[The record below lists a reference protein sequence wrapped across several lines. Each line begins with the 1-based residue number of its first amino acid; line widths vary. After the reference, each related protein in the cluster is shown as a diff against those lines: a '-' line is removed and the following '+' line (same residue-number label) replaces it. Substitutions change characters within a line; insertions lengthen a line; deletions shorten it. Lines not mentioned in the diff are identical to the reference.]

1 MDNNAK
7 TQELRLSALARPAG
21 DLLLLLCAVPGL
33 LRSFLSLYNYADS
46 TIMIVVSYIPP
57 GLAFCDW
64 RLLTKLAVLFALAA
78 LLIWSLPRFRW
89 AAASVSLAAIL
100 VITFRHRAEVVLGAK
115 LTFQQAADLVIQQ
128 MAWDVTVD
136 FGVSL
141 SWDERTAVTLFLA
154 LMLAALALLIG
165 WAVVR
170 ARRWWVVLLFTM
182 PFLLPGLIADLYPD
196 WPAFLLLAACWCA
209 MLLTDLCRR
218 ANPAA
223 RGRLTL
229 VVLPCVVLLLA
240 VLSLAVP
247 REGYSRPQWALKAEQ
262 LLVDFGNRNFSFF
275 SKWKGPF
282 HTASYVGAAEKID
295 LASAGPLRYT
305 GRTVLKVSGDF
316 SRKVYLRGASLAHY
330 ENNHWEPLSSP
341 EYAEYTDALEEA
353 GYQHVSPLLFSSYVT
368 YGQYTRT
375 VTVENFSA
383 SASCVYA
390 PYYLAQQ
397 DWESAG
403 VQPVDDSV
411 LAGRRSESSHTFSV
425 IPTLDLNNARGSLT
439 APVEDTDDQ
448 LTPYS
453 HVLTYGLDILYRD
466 FVREHYLDVP
476 EEFAEYIESLSGIE
490 EALSS
495 YLDEYLWP
503 QLQNPA
509 LAANAVADYLADLC
523 EYDPNTPAVPDGE
536 DFVLYFLTESH
547 RGYCM
552 HFASAAVLLLRQ
564 LGIPARYVSGFT
576 AELSAGETVNVPDS
590 AAHAWVEIYLDG
602 FGWYPVEVTPS
613 YTPPEPDESDAPS
626 ATPSAALPSAT
637 PSAEPTPSI
646 APSAEPSASQA
657 VTSQTP
663 AASGGFARFVRGLLK
678 ILAALATA
686 AAAVAV
692 LWLGQALPKRH
703 RAGRLADE
711 DTNAAVLYGYR
722 CLERLQK
729 WGGSI
734 PEPALELAR
743 KARFSQYAM
752 SGDERSAMA
761 AIVDSQRLWL
771 RDSLPRFRR
780 ALFHYLWGWP
790 AQPTKENVPDDHP

>member
-1 MDNNAK
+1 MDNNTK
-7 TQELRLSALARPAG
+7 TQGLRLSALARPAG

-46 TIMIVVSYIPP
+46 EAILLASFIPP
-57 GLAFCDW
+57 DLVFCDW
-64 RLLTKLAVLFALAA
+64 RLLTKLAILFALAA

-100 VITFRHRAEVVLGAK
+100 ATAFRHRAEVVTGAK
-115 LTFQQAADLVIQQ
+115 LAFQRAANLVIQQ
-128 MAWDVTVD
+128 MAWDFTVD
-136 FGVSL
+136 SGVSL
-141 SWDERTAVTLFLA
+141 SWAEQTAVSLFLA
-154 LMLAALALLIG
+154 LALAALALLIG

-170 ARRWWVVLLFTM
+170 ARRWWVVPLLTM

-229 VVLPCVVLLLA
+229 VVLPCVALLLA
-240 VLSLAVP
+240 ALSLAVP
-247 REGYSRPQWALKAEQ
+247 QEGYSRPQWALKAEQ

-282 HTASYVGAAEKID
+282 HTASYVGAAEEID

-316 SRKVYLRGASLAHY
+316 SRKIYLRGASLAHY
-330 ENNHWEPLSSP
+330 ENNHWEPLSSS
-341 EYAEYTDALEEA
+341 EYAEYTDALEET
-353 GYQHVSPLLFSSYVT
+353 GYQHISPLLFSSYVA

-375 VTVENFSA
+375 VTVENVGA

-411 LAGRRSESSHTFSV
+411 LAGRRSESSYTFSV
-425 IPTLDLNNARGSLT
+425 IPTLDLDNARSML
-439 APVEDTDDQ
+439 PESYKSEV
-448 LTPYS
+448 
-453 HVLTYGLDILYRD
+453 LYRD

-476 EEFAEYIESLSGIE
+476 AEFAEYIESLSGIE
-490 EALSS
+490 EALSP

-552 HFASAAVLLLRQ
+552 HFASTAVLLLRQ

-576 AELSAGETVNVPDS
+576 ADLSAGETVNVPDS

-637 PSAEPTPSI
+637 PSAEPTPST

-657 VTSQTP
+657 VTPQAP
-663 AASGGFARFVRGLLK
+663 AASGGFARFVRGLLR
-678 ILAALATA
+678 ILAALAA
-686 AAAVAV
+686 AAAAIAV
-692 LWLGQALPKRH
+692 LWLGQALPKRY

-752 SGDERSAMA
+752 SGDERLAMA

-771 RDSLPRFRR
+771 RDSLPRFHR

-790 AQPTKENVPDDHP
+790 AQQTKENAPDDHP